1 MALPKIDTPTYETKL
16 ISTGKKV
23 KFRPFLVKEQKLLLM
38 ALESND
44 PKETIGIVKQILNNC
59 LVTKVNIDELPS
71 FDIENLFLHLRAK
84 SVGETITLRYNCNNV
99 VEDDKKCNG
108 LVQFDLNLLE
118 IEPVKETSHTNKIE
132 ITNKLGVVMKYPSFN
147 SIDIDSVTEEN
158 QMEKTIEMIA
168 KCIDYIY
175 DEETLFYA
183 KDSTKEELI
192 EFIENLQQDDMEKI
206 QNFFLTMPKIKK
218 ELNFKCPKC
227 KYEEKLVVEGLQNF
241 FV

>member
-1 MALPKIDTPTYETKL
+1 MLPKIDTPVYETKL
-16 ISTGKKV
+16 ISSGKKV

-38 ALESND
+38 AFESND
-44 PKETIGIVKQILNNC
+44 TKETINIVKQILNNC
-59 LVTKVNIDELPS
+59 LLSKVDIDELPS
-71 FDIENLFLHLRAK
+71 FDIENLFLQLRAR
-84 SVGETITLRYNCNNV
+84 SVGETISLKYNCNNI
-99 VEDDKKCNG
+99 VENDKKCNG

-118 IEPVKETSHTNKIE
+118 LEPIKETKHSNKIE
-132 ITNKLGVVMKYPSFN
+132 ITNKLGIVMKYPSFSN
-147 SIDIDSVTEEN
+147 INIDIVNEEN
-158 QMEKTIEMIA
+158 EIEKTIELIT

-175 DEETLFYA
+175 DNEQIYYA

-192 EFIENLQQDDMEKI
+192 DFVENLQQDDLEKI

-227 KYEEKLVVEGLQNF
+227 NYEEKLNVEGLQNF

>member
-1 MALPKIDTPTYETKL
+1 
-16 ISTGKKV
+16 
-23 KFRPFLVKEQKLLLM
+23 
-38 ALESND
+38 
-44 PKETIGIVKQILNNC
+44 
-59 LVTKVNIDELPS
+59 LPS

-84 SVGETITLRYNCNNV
+84 SVGETITLRYNCNNI
-99 VEDDKKCNG
+99 VENDKKCNG

-118 IEPVKETSHTNKIE
+118 IEPTKESSHTNKIE

-147 SIDIDSVTEEN
+147 SIDVDSVTEEN

-192 EFIENLQQDDMEKI
+192 EFIESLQQDDMEKI

-227 KYEEKLVVEGLQNF
+227 KYEENLVVEGLQNF